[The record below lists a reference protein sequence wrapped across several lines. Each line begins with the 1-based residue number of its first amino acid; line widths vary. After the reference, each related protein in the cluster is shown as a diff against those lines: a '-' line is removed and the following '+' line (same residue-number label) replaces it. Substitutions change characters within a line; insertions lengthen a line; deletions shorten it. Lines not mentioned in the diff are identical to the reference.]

1 MLTLR
6 ETLYLDYSAQC
17 SLWQHKERWQ
27 QEQQFDGYINSVKSS
42 VCAALQDT
50 QHYSHDTLEKCVFPI
65 ASSSQFEHHAAGYP
79 TSIALSGNS
88 FNRVGRKVLYY
99 WSWPNNQRLWR
110 ATLPCGVERMKTVIN
125 KSSQIIWL
133 AARKSGKKS
142 DKENAP
148 LAVCHQIKA
157 ATFSLPFPPASLL
170 FSPSPPLSFTLLSAL
185 SNFVSRSLLLSF
197 EKAALNSN

>member
-1 MLTLR
+1 
-6 ETLYLDYSAQC
+6 
-17 SLWQHKERWQ
+17 
-27 QEQQFDGYINSVKSS
+27 
-42 VCAALQDT
+42 
-50 QHYSHDTLEKCVFPI
+50 
-65 ASSSQFEHHAAGYP
+65 
-79 TSIALSGNS
+79 
-88 FNRVGRKVLYY
+88 
-99 WSWPNNQRLWR
+99 
-110 ATLPCGVERMKTVIN
+110 MKTVIN

-170 FSPSPPLSFTLLSAL
+170 STPSPPLSFTLLSAL